1 MSSPGSRSQQT
12 PHPSL
17 PLPAAARGGVTV
29 LEADAAEKA
38 AAEAA
43 AAAGQHLTTPVPV
56 GAAFLQPPP
65 PGMHLTAPVPSLNV
79 AVPPARPTAAA
90 PRDPRRPGARPGVA
104 MSRTR
109 RGLLTG
115 ARTAFAERG
124 LKKTTMQHV
133 AAAAGVAKA
142 TLYNH
147 FRTKDDVAH
156 ALIAFELDRLAALAA
171 ELPLTVAVPALAEE
185 VGAHPVLRRLAETE
199 PEVLVQMMA
208 LDAERWSDV
217 VLTLGSAL
225 RISRPEAELVCRW
238 LLGLVL
244 QPGTA
249 PERAAQA
256 AASTRVRAARTP
268 RWAGRP
274 FPVLGHAGRADV
286 AGWAPPPA
294 APASTDPGD
303 PTSGARDAVPVPT
316 SRH

>member
-1 MSSPGSRSQQT
+1 MSMSSPGFSSSLP

-17 PLPAAARGGVTV
+17 PVPGAGRSGVTV
-29 LEADAAEKA
+29 LEADAAEQA

-43 AAAGQHLTTPVPV
+43 ATGGQHLTTPVPT
-56 GAAFLQPPP
+56 GAYLQPPP
-65 PGMHLTAPVPSLNV
+65 GMQLTAPVPPLPV
-79 AVPPARPTAAA
+79 AVPAPAPRPAQPAARDHRRPPARA
-90 PRDPRRPGARPGVA
+90 GVA

-199 PEVLVQMMA
+199 PEVLVQMMG
-208 LDAERWSDV
+208 LDAARWGDV
-217 VLTLGSAL
+217 VLTLAAAL

-256 AASTRVRAARTP
+256 AVITGQIV
-268 RWAGRP
+268 G
-274 FPVLGHAGRADV
+274 
-286 AGWAPPPA
+286 
-294 APASTDPGD
+294 
-303 PTSGARDAVPVPT
+303 
-316 SRH
+316 

>member
-1 MSSPGSRSQQT
+1 VSMSSPGSRSQLP

-17 PLPAAARGGVTV
+17 PVPTAGRGAVTV

-56 GAAFLQPPP
+56 GAAFLQPPA
-65 PGMHLTAPVPSLNV
+65 PGVQLTAPVPPMPV
-79 AVPPARPTAAA
+79 AVPAPRPTAAA
-90 PRDPRRPGARPGVA
+90 PRDPRRPVARPGVV

-147 FRTKDDVAH
+147 FRTKDDVAQ
-156 ALIAFELDRLAALAA
+156 ALIAYELDRLAALAA

-208 LDAERWSDV
+208 LDAERWADV
-217 VLTLGSAL
+217 VQTLGSAL

-244 QPGTA
+244 QPGTT

-256 AASTRVRAARTP
+256 AVVT
-268 RWAGRP
+268 GQL
-274 FPVLGHAGRADV
+274 LG
-286 AGWAPPPA
+286 
-294 APASTDPGD
+294 
-303 PTSGARDAVPVPT
+303 
-316 SRH
+316 

>member
-1 MSSPGSRSQQT
+1 MSMSSPGSRPQLP

-17 PLPAAARGGVTV
+17 PVTTAGRGGVTV
-29 LEADAAEKA
+29 LEADAAESA

-56 GAAFLQPPP
+56 GAAFLQPPA
-65 PGMHLTAPVPSLNV
+65 PGHQYTAPVPQLPV
-79 AVPPARPTAAA
+79 AVPAPRPVATGPRPDPRRPTAA
-90 PRDPRRPGARPGVA
+90 RPGMA

-109 RGLLTG
+109 RGLLSG

-124 LKKTTMQHV
+124 VKKTTMQHV

-185 VGAHPVLRRLAETE
+185 VGVHPVLRRLAETE
-199 PEVLVQMMA
+199 PDTLVQMMA
-208 LDAERWSDV
+208 LDADRWSDV
-217 VLTLGSAL
+217 VVTLASAL

-256 AASTRVRAARTP
+256 AVVTGQLV
-268 RWAGRP
+268 G
-274 FPVLGHAGRADV
+274 
-286 AGWAPPPA
+286 
-294 APASTDPGD
+294 
-303 PTSGARDAVPVPT
+303 
-316 SRH
+316 

>member
-1 MSSPGSRSQQT
+1 MSSPGSRSQLT
-12 PHPSL
+12 PHPSA
-17 PLPAAARGGVTV
+17 PVAPAGRPGVTV
-29 LEADAAEKA
+29 LAADAAEKA

-43 AAAGQHLTTPVPV
+43 ATAGHHLTTPVPV
-56 GAAFLQPPP
+56 GAFLQPPA
-65 PGMHLTAPVPSLNV
+65 PGLQLTAPVPSLSV
-79 AVPPARPTAAA
+79 AVPAPRPTAAA
-90 PRDPRRPGARPGVA
+90 PRDPRRPLTRPGVA

-115 ARTAFAERG
+115 ARSAFAERG

-147 FRTKDDVAH
+147 FRTKDDVAQ
-156 ALIAFELDRLAALAA
+156 ALVAFELDRLAALAA

-199 PEVLVQMMA
+199 PETLVQMMG
-208 LDAERWSDV
+208 LDAERWGDV

-256 AASTRVRAARTP
+256 AVVTGQLV
-268 RWAGRP
+268 G
-274 FPVLGHAGRADV
+274 
-286 AGWAPPPA
+286 
-294 APASTDPGD
+294 
-303 PTSGARDAVPVPT
+303 
-316 SRH
+316 

>member
-17 PLPAAARGGVTV
+17 PVPTAGRGGVTV

-43 AAAGQHLTTPVPV
+43 AAAGQHLTTPVPT
-56 GAAFLQPPP
+56 GAFQPPA
-65 PGMHLTAPVPSLNV
+65 PGLQLTAPVPSLAV
-79 AVPPARPTAAA
+79 AVPAPRPTAAA
-90 PRDPRRPGARPGVA
+90 PRDPRRPGRPGVA

-199 PEVLVQMMA
+199 PETLVQMMG
-208 LDAERWSDV
+208 LDADRWGDV

-244 QPGTA
+244 QPGSA
-249 PERAAQA
+249 PERAAQ
-256 AASTRVRAARTP
+256 S
-268 RWAGRP
+268 
-274 FPVLGHAGRADV
+274 
-286 AGWAPPPA
+286 
-294 APASTDPGD
+294 
-303 PTSGARDAVPVPT
+303 AVVT
-316 SRH
+316 GQLVG

>member
-1 MSSPGSRSQQT
+1 VSMSSPGSRSQLT
-12 PHPSL
+12 PHPSF
-17 PLPAAARGGVTV
+17 PVPTAGRGGVTV
-29 LEADAAEKA
+29 LDADAAEEA

-43 AAAGQHLTTPVPV
+43 AASGQHLTTPVPV
-56 GAAFLQPPP
+56 GATFLPPP
-65 PGMHLTAPVPSLNV
+65 APGQQLTAPVPSLPV
-79 AVPPARPTAAA
+79 AVPAPRPTA
-90 PRDPRRPGARPGVA
+90 PRDTRDPRDLRDPRRSLHRPGAP

-147 FRTKDDVAH
+147 FRTKDDVAQ

-185 VGAHPVLRRLAETE
+185 VGGHPVLRRLADTE
-199 PEVLVQMMA
+199 PETLVQMMG
-208 LDAERWSDV
+208 LDADRWADI

-244 QPGTA
+244 QPGNA

-256 AASTRVRAARTP
+256 AVVTGQLV
-268 RWAGRP
+268 G
-274 FPVLGHAGRADV
+274 
-286 AGWAPPPA
+286 
-294 APASTDPGD
+294 
-303 PTSGARDAVPVPT
+303 
-316 SRH
+316 

>member
-17 PLPAAARGGVTV
+17 PVTTAGRGAVTV
-29 LEADAAEKA
+29 LEADAAEAA

-43 AAAGQHLTTPVPV
+43 ATAGQHLTTPVPM
-56 GAAFLQPPP
+56 GAFQPPA
-65 PGMHLTAPVPSLNV
+65 PGLHVTAPVPSLAV
-79 AVPPARPTAAA
+79 AVPAPRPTAAS
-90 PRDPRRPGARPGVA
+90 RDPRRPLARPGAA

-115 ARTAFAERG
+115 ARSAFAERG
-124 LKKTTMQHV
+124 VRKTTMQHV

-147 FRTKDDVAH
+147 FRTKDDVAA

-185 VGAHPVLRRLAETE
+185 VGAHPVLRRLAEIE
-199 PEVLVQMMA
+199 PETLVQMMA
-208 LDAERWSDV
+208 LDADRWSDV

-244 QPGTA
+244 QPGT
-249 PERAAQA
+249 PQERAAQA
-256 AASTRVRAARTP
+256 AVVTGQLV
-268 RWAGRP
+268 G
-274 FPVLGHAGRADV
+274 
-286 AGWAPPPA
+286 
-294 APASTDPGD
+294 
-303 PTSGARDAVPVPT
+303 
-316 SRH
+316 

>member
-1 MSSPGSRSQQT
+1 VSMSSPGSRPQQT

-17 PLPAAARGGVTV
+17 PVPTAGRGGVTV

-43 AAAGQHLTTPVPV
+43 AAAGQHLTTPVPT
-56 GAAFLQPPP
+56 GAFQPP
-65 PGMHLTAPVPSLNV
+65 SLAV
-79 AVPPARPTAAA
+79 AVPAPRPTAAA
-90 PRDPRRPGARPGVA
+90 PRDPRRPGGRPGVA

-124 LKKTTMQHV
+124 FKKTTMQHV

-156 ALIAFELDRLAALAA
+156 ALIAYELDRLAALAA

-199 PEVLVQMMA
+199 PETLVQMMG
-208 LDAERWSDV
+208 LDADRWGDV

-244 QPGTA
+244 QPGSA

-256 AASTRVRAARTP
+256 AVVTGQLV
-268 RWAGRP
+268 G
-274 FPVLGHAGRADV
+274 
-286 AGWAPPPA
+286 
-294 APASTDPGD
+294 
-303 PTSGARDAVPVPT
+303 
-316 SRH
+316 